1 WLTNLV
7 TITSL
12 KIGSGIITLF
22 FGFAFLIFLKFPFL
36 FWLLRRFND
45 YAKPF
50 TQPSSATSKTQTVLN
65 LIN

>member
-1 WLTNLV
+1 M
-7 TITSL
+7 
-12 KIGSGIITLF
+12 ITLF